1 MLTASIVLICLGLAG
16 LAFGLSPEL
25 WLGLVAGVLGDAS
38 PLVVPAPPQAVM
50 AVAGAIYLSG
60 IILLAGALLRRTA
73 LIHLRALTRQRADLE
88 SLQSALVIALERLEI
103 DHRESHRQ
111 KQLVSSE
118 MRDLVEEFERA
129 AIEARSDAVIEVRA
143 DH

>member
-25 WLGLVAGVLGDAS
+25 WLGLVAGMIHDGS
-38 PLVVPAPPQAVM
+38 PPLLPTTPQAVM

-73 LIHLRALTRQRADLE
+73 LTHLRTLTRQRDDLE

-111 KQLVSSE
+111 KQRVSSE

-129 AIEARSDAVIEVRA
+129 AIEARADAAIEVRA
-143 DH
+143 DN

>member
-1 MLTASIVLICLGLAG
+1 MLTAAIVLICLGLAG
-16 LAFGLSPEL
+16 LVFGLAPEI
-25 WLGLVAGVLGDAS
+25 WFGLVAA
-38 PLVVPAPPQAVM
+38 VVPDAATLTLPTPPQAVM

-73 LIHLRALTRQRADLE
+73 IAHFQTLTRQRADLE
-88 SLQSALVIALERLEI
+88 SLQSAVLIALERLEI

-129 AIEARSDAVIEVRA
+129 AVVVARA
-143 DH
+143 DD